1 MGRSKLVGRLS
12 KVLVFVVVLAVA
24 AAGVAVAANRIGD
37 NNANTL
43 NGTSDADNI
52 YGLGARDTLNGLGG
66 NDEISGNGGADTMN
80 GGAGY
85 DVMVGGPGGDNINTG
100 TSPDTPANDSLE
112 DFVYAFDG
120 FADTVCFGPGD
131 PGFVR
136 FDGDLDTILAP
147 PNCQTVVSE
156 PSAAAAT
163 QSGNGAM
170 TLSIGE

>member
-1 MGRSKLVGRLS
+1 VGRLI
-12 KVLVFVVVLAVA
+12 KVVVFVVVLAVA

-43 NGTSDADNI
+43 TGTNNADAI
-52 YGLGARDTLNGLGG
+52 YGLGSRDTLKGLDG

-100 TSPDTPANDSLE
+100 TSPDTPADDGLE

-131 PGFVR
+131 PGFVI
-136 FDGDLDTILAP
+136 FDGDLDTILEGA
-147 PNCQTVVSE
+147 NCETVLSE

-163 QSGNGAM
+163 QSGNGAV

>member
-1 MGRSKLVGRLS
+1 MGRLS

-37 NNANTL
+37 NNPNTL
-43 NGTSDADNI
+43 NGTNNPDAI
-52 YGLGARDTLNGLGG
+52 YGLGKSDTLNGLGG
-66 NDEISGNGGADTMN
+66 NDEISGNAGADTMN
-80 GGAGY
+80 GGDGY

-100 TSPDTPANDSLE
+100 TSPDTAADDGLE

-120 FADTVCFGPGD
+120 FADTVCFDTGD

-136 FDGDLDTILAP
+136 FDGDLDTILGP
-147 PNCQTVVSE
+147 PNCETVLFE
-156 PSAAAAT
+156 PGAASAT
-163 QSGNGAM
+163 QSGNGGAM